1 MPLVTAECRDHVQHH
16 KASPVPS
23 QGVAYAGIKWEK
35 GVIGEGAAETLL
47 VGGKARV
54 SCKDEIGTPAAPH
67 RQAKRGD
74 LHE

>member
-1 MPLVTAECRDHVQHH
+1 M
-16 KASPVPS
+16 
-23 QGVAYAGIKWEK
+23 
-35 GVIGEGAAETLL
+35 IGEGAAETLL